1 MLDIVEK
8 IGYNDYQQRNVV
20 RKQEFSVRT
29 DVNLIVVAVLLSDDT
44 KGRAKSVAWLSFR
57 EGLHSETSTWL
68 RCLPK
73 ENVNDKTLSF

>member
-1 MLDIVEK
+1 M
-8 IGYNDYQQRNVV
+8 
-20 RKQEFSVRT
+20 RKQEFSVKA
-29 DVNLIVVAVLLSDDT
+29 DVNFIVVAVLLSDDT

-68 RCLPK
+68 RRLPK